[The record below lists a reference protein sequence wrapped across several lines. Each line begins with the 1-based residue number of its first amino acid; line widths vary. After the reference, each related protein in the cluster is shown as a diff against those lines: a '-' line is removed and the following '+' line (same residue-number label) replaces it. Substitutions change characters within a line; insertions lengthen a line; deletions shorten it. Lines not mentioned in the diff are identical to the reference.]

1 MLSELSGILAWALD
15 GCAQW
20 QQRGLAP
27 PRLRQGCDAILAH
40 RREVGCMRL
49 NKVKPQQLLLGEHS
63 YLDATDECYYIDAY
77 EYAEQ
82 QWTKPL
88 IFVLKQG
95 GEKTVAAT
103 AMRVAPLLPSQW
115 LLRYTFVP
123 MPASSG
129 AANGLTAMVNR
140 LPAEDIRNL
149 ILQRGATPSSHSGWR
164 LTPFKGLNFSLSMKR
179 LPTQS
184 PTLSQ
189 SLTMFS
195 QLDLTFGP
203 LRS

>member
-1 MLSELSGILAWALD
+1 
-15 GCAQW
+15 
-20 QQRGLAP
+20 
-27 PRLRQGCDAILAH
+27 
-40 RREVGCMRL
+40 MRL

-77 EYAEQ
+77 EYANNNGL
-82 QWTKPL
+82 KPL

-164 LTPFKGLNFSLSMKR
+164 LTPFQRLELLVINEEAADPKLNAVN
-179 LPTQS
+179 
-184 PTLSQ
+184 
-189 SLTMFS
+189 
-195 QLDLTFGP
+195 LDELAADSFGP